1 LKWVMDHWVT
11 DPVLR
16 FNDHILRLSR
26 LRDLIQTKLS
36 TYTSRMFGLEN
47 LLNALISNKGM
58 TDESE
63 LEISKESVTYWKDKF
78 ESRVAM
84 LDKEVRE
91 ENTEIM
97 RWWSTVVATELAK
110 IGEDIKVNITAATAA
125 DKILELEQVLTSIS
139 SMRLKLQEAVDVLR
153 EALQKVESPDSL
165 LQMGIQKADMLDL
178 STEELPLTLKF
189 QVEGWAGTRDK
200 IYRDKISTLVKAV
213 GEINNIK

>member
-1 LKWVMDHWVT
+1 MDHWVT
-11 DPVLR
+11 DPVQR

-47 LLNALISNKGM
+47 LLNALISTKGM

-97 RWWSTVVATELAK
+97 RWWSMVVATELAK
-110 IGEDIKVNITAATAA
+110 IDEEIKVNITAAAAA

-139 SMRLKLQEAVDVLR
+139 TMREKLQEAVDVLR
-153 EALQKVESPDSL
+153 EALQKVERPDSL
-165 LQMGIQKADMLDL
+165 LQLGIQKADMLDL
-178 STEELPLTLKF
+178 STEELPLTLKL

-200 IYRDKISTLVKAV
+200 IYREKISTLVKAV

>member
-1 LKWVMDHWVT
+1 MDHWVT
-11 DPVLR
+11 NPVER
-16 FNDHILRLSR
+16 FNDHIHRLGK

-47 LLNALISNKGM
+47 LLNALISTKGM

-97 RWWSTVVATELAK
+97 RWWSKVVATELAK
-110 IGEDIKVNITAATAA
+110 IDEEIKVNITAAAAA

-139 SMRLKLQEAVDVLR
+139 SMREKLQEAVNVLR
-153 EALQKVESPDSL
+153 EALQKVERPDSL
-165 LQMGIQKADMLDL
+165 LQLGIQKADMLDL
-178 STEELPLTLKF
+178 STEELPLTLRL

-200 IYRDKISTLVKAV
+200 IYREKISTLVEAV

>member
-1 LKWVMDHWVT
+1 VT
-11 DPVLR
+11 DPVQR

-58 TDESE
+58 TDDSE

-84 LDKEVRE
+84 VDKEVRE

-97 RWWSTVVATELAK
+97 RWWRTVVATELAK

-125 DKILELEQVLTSIS
+125 DKIIELEQVLTSIS
-139 SMRLKLQEAVDVLR
+139 TMREKLQEAVDVLR

-178 STEELPLTLKF
+178 STEELPLTLKL

>member
-1 LKWVMDHWVT
+1 MGQLTGAVQELKWVMDHWVT
-11 DPVLR
+11 DPVQR
-16 FNDHILRLSR
+16 FNDHIYRLGK

-47 LLNALISNKGM
+47 LLNALISTKGM

-63 LEISKESVTYWKDKF
+63 LEISKESVAYWKDKF

-97 RWWSTVVATELAK
+97 RWWSKVVATELAK
-110 IGEDIKVNITAATAA
+110 IDEDIK
-125 DKILELEQVLTSIS
+125 
-139 SMRLKLQEAVDVLR
+139 VDVLR
-153 EALQKVESPDSL
+153 EALQKVETPDSL
-165 LQMGIQKADMLDL
+165 LQLGIQKADMLDL
-178 STEELPLTLKF
+178 STEELPFTLRL

-200 IYRDKISTLVKAV
+200 IYREKISTLVKAV

>member
-1 LKWVMDHWVT
+1 MDHWVT
-11 DPVLR
+11 DPVQR

-58 TDESE
+58 TDDSE

-84 LDKEVRE
+84 VDKEVRE

-97 RWWSTVVATELAK
+97 RWWRTVVATELAK

-125 DKILELEQVLTSIS
+125 DKIIELEQVLTSIS
-139 SMRLKLQEAVDVLR
+139 TMREKLQEAVDVLR

-178 STEELPLTLKF
+178 STEELPLTLKL

>member
-1 LKWVMDHWVT
+1 MDHWVT
-11 DPVLR
+11 NPVQR
-16 FNDHILRLSR
+16 FNDHIYRLSK
-26 LRDLIQTKLS
+26 LRDLIQSKLS

-47 LLNALISNKGM
+47 LLNALISTKGM

-97 RWWSTVVATELAK
+97 KWWSKVVATELAK
-110 IGEDIKVNITAATAA
+110 IDEDIKVNITAATAA
-125 DKILELEQVLTSIS
+125 DKILELEQVLKSIS
-139 SMRLKLQEAVDVLR
+139 TMREKLQEAVNVLR
-153 EALQKVESPDSL
+153 EALQKVERPDSL
-165 LQMGIQKADMLDL
+165 LQLGIQKADMLDL
-178 STEELPLTLKF
+178 STEELPLTLRL

-200 IYRDKISTLVKAV
+200 IYREKISTLVKAV

>member
-1 LKWVMDHWVT
+1 MDHWVT
-11 DPVLR
+11 DPVQR

-213 GEINNIK
+213 GKINNIK